1 MFHVYL
7 PQGIGKIQMNQIESS
22 RRMKNILGVKA
33 WLNGSKVVY
42 ESP

>member
-1 MFHVYL
+1 MSHVYL

-22 RRMKNILGVKA
+22 RRIKNILAVKA
-33 WLNGSKVVY
+33 WLNGSKVAF